1 MYIFN
6 FSLILHR
13 DWPFSAIEISVILHR
28 DYLKLCTDFA
38 QGLAFSS
45 TKNLRKSSGEFPQT
59 TASHKSVI
67 TKAAAQTMLKK
78 CEQALAC
85 LTGAI

>member
-13 DWPFSAIEISVILHR
+13 DWPFSAIENQ
-28 DYLKLCTDFA
+28 CDFA

-78 CEQALAC
+78 YEQALAC